1 MTVDTG
7 HASMTAAAVTIESS
21 FRMPSP
27 SDARAEERALVIAA
41 QHGES
46 EAFAQLVRQHQRR
59 AYAVCRAIVL
69 THEDADDAVQ
79 EGFLHAFKALDR
91 FLTDSVFWESRIS

>member
-21 FRMPSP
+21 FRIPSP

-41 QHGES
+41 QRGES
-46 EAFAQLVRQHQRR
+46 EAVAQLVRQHQRR
-59 AYAVCRAIVL
+59 AYAGCRAIVV
-69 THEDADDAVQ
+69 THDDAEDAVQ
-79 EGFLHAFKALDR
+79 DGLLHACNALER
-91 FLTDSVFWESRIS
+91 SRPPLPLGSSPYR